1 MRTTASPG
9 CRAEARLGESFLPKG
24 FLLGLSA
31 SVLLLWG
38 RVDAQEAPKDLEF
51 FEKKIRPVLTE
62 RCYSCHSAKAEK
74 LKGSLYL
81 DSPEGLRKGGDTGP
95 ALVAGAPKKS
105 LLVKAVRWA
114 DDDLKMP
121 PKKKLTD
128 EQIADLETW
137 IQKGAPWPAG
147 DARAAAGKPKKQVG
161 LSIEEGRKFWAYRA
175 PEKAAGATIDG
186 LIQARLS
193 AQNLKPGPQADKATL
208 LRRVTYDL
216 VGLPPTP
223 EQVDQFVN
231 DPAPDA
237 YENVVDRLLASRQ
250 FGERWG
256 RHWLDVA
263 RFAESLTL
271 RGFIMKE
278 AWRYR
283 DYVIDA
289 FNQDLPYDRFVRE
302 QIAGDLLEAPT
313 LVDRRRQLIAATFL
327 QLGNTNLEEQD
338 KKQLEMD
345 VVDEQLDTLGKAF
358 LAQTIGC
365 ARCHDHKFD
374 PIPTRDYYAMAGI
387 LKNARSLEHANV
399 SKWLEVPLPADSSRE
414 AEIKKQ
420 EDAVAAL
427 QARIKAE
434 KDATPKAKASKA
446 TGALAVAD
454 IVGVTVD
461 DAKAEKV
468 GEWKL
473 STFSGSYIGA
483 GYVHDDAKGKG
494 EKSLTFHPE
503 LTAGSYEVRFAYA
516 PGENRATN
524 VPVTILSADGE
535 KMIVVNEQENPP
547 IDGRYVSLGQYR
559 FENNQ
564 GFVIVSNEGTK
575 GHVTADAVVFIPAD
589 NADQNKATKTAH
601 SDQLKELEAELK
613 KLQDSG
619 PHRDMVMAVKE
630 EKTIADLKIHVRG
643 SVHTQGELARRGV
656 LEVAT
661 LGPAPTMP
669 TNQSGRLQLADWIVD
684 RSNPLTARVMANR
697 VWHWLFGTGLVRT
710 TDNFGTT
717 GERPSHPELLD
728 FLAIQFAQD
737 GWSVKK
743 LIRRIVLTD
752 AYRRA
757 PGMAAEADPEN
768 RLLVAANRR
777 RLDAECLR
785 DTMLQ
790 ISGRLKLD
798 PPAGPTYPFSMSSD
812 YGYKGSSE
820 LRSVYVPVFR
830 NALAEIFE
838 VFDFAD
844 ASVTTGRRNTSTVAP
859 QALYLLNN
867 PFVLEQARSAAKRL
881 LGESLGDDRG
891 RVVRA
896 WRLALGRVPTEGET
910 AVALGGVAAGASP
923 EQGWAS
929 VFHALFA
936 SVEFRYVR

>member
-1 MRTTASPG
+1 VKRIAV
-9 CRAEARLGESFLPKG
+9 
-24 FLLGLSA
+24 
-31 SVLLLWG
+31 SVLLLWVG
-38 RVDAQEAPKDLEF
+38 SAPTPSFARAPEGEQEVRSPQDLEF
-51 FEKKIRPVLTE
+51 FEKKIRPLLTE

-74 LKGSLYL
+74 LKGGLYV
-81 DSPEGLRKGGDTGP
+81 DSHEGLLKGGDSGA
-95 ALVAGAPKKS
+95 ALVAGDPKKS
-105 LLVKAVRWA
+105 LLIKAVRWV
-114 DDDLKMP
+114 DEDLKMP
-121 PKKKLTD
+121 PKKRLTD

-137 IQKGAPWPAG
+137 VRAGAFWPATDKAG
-147 DARAAAGKPKKQVG
+147 AGKPRKQVG
-161 LSIEEGRKFWAYRA
+161 LTLEEGRKFWAYKA
-175 PEKAAGATIDG
+175 PRQAPGADIDRLILAGLA
-186 LIQARLS
+186 
-193 AQNLKPGPQADKATL
+193 AQNLKPAPAADKAAL

-216 VGLPPTP
+216 IGLPPTP
-223 EQVDQFVN
+223 EEVDAFVG
-231 DPAPDA
+231 DASPDA
-237 YENVVDRLLASRQ
+237 YGKVVERLLASRQ

-263 RFAESLTL
+263 RYAESLTL

-278 AWRYR
+278 SWRYR

-289 FNQDLPYDRFVRE
+289 FTKDVPYDRFIRE

-313 LVDRRRQLIAATFL
+313 LDDRRRQLIAATFL
-327 QLGNTNLEEQD
+327 QMGNTNLEEQD

-345 VVDEQLDTLGKAF
+345 VVDEQLDTIGRAF
-358 LAQTIGC
+358 LAQTIAC

-374 PIPTRDYYAMAGI
+374 PIPTRDYYAIAGI

-399 SKWLEVPLPADSSRE
+399 SKWLEVPLPSDGARE
-414 AEIKKQ
+414 GEVKKQ
-420 EDAVAAL
+420 EEAIAAL
-427 QARIKAE
+427 QAKIKAE
-434 KDATPKAKASKA
+434 KESTPKGKASKA
-446 TGALAVAD
+446 TGALAVSD

-494 EKSLTFHPE
+494 EKSLTFHPD

-516 PGENRATN
+516 PGESRATN

-547 IDGRYVSLGQYR
+547 IDGRYLSLGQYR

-564 GFVIVSNEGTK
+564 GYVIVSNEGTK
-575 GHVTADAVVFIPAD
+575 GHVTADAVVFVPVD
-589 NADQNKATKTAH
+589 NIDQNKAGAKSPA
-601 SDQLKELEAELK
+601 QGGRLKELEEELK

-619 PHRDMVMAVKE
+619 PRRDMVMAVKE
-630 EKTIADLKIHVRG
+630 EKKIADVRIHIRG
-643 SVHTQGELARRGV
+643 NVHTLGDLAPRGV
-656 LEVAT
+656 LQVAT
-661 LGPAPTMP
+661 LGAAPAMP
-669 TNQSGRLQLADWIVD
+669 ATESGRRQLADWIAA
-684 RSNPLTARVMANR
+684 RENPLTARVMVNR
-697 VWHWLFGTGLVRT
+697 VWHWLFGVGLVRT

-717 GERPSHPELLD
+717 GETPSHPELLD
-728 FLAIQFAQD
+728 HLALQFVED
-737 GWSVKK
+737 GWSIKT
-743 LIRRIVLTD
+743 LIRRIVRTE

-757 PGMAAEADPEN
+757 SGRPGDVDPDN
-768 RLLVAANRR
+768 RLLGVANRR
-777 RLDAECLR
+777 RLDAECIR
-785 DTMLQ
+785 DTMLSV
-790 ISGRLKLD
+790 SGRLRLD
-798 PPAGPTYPFSMSSD
+798 PPGGATYPASLNSD
-812 YGYKGSSE
+812 YGYKGASE

-844 ASVTTGRRNTSTVAP
+844 ASVSTGRRNASTVAP

-867 PFVLEQARSAAKRL
+867 PFVLDQAKFSAKRL
-881 LGESLGDDRG
+881 LSEGLADDRD
-891 RVVRA
+891 RAVRA
-896 WRLALGRVPTEGET
+896 WRLALGRAPTEGEA
-910 AVALGGVAAGASP
+910 AVALKGVAAAPTP